1 MVKQSTIPQI
11 TIGGVN
17 HSQMGG
23 LLFYNVLPAVNL
35 DAKKLDISHKFSSC
49 QMLKHAYRGRLR
61 RALVVSA
68 PYAFNG
74 LWHVV
79 KGPTA

>member
-1 MVKQSTIPQI
+1 
-11 TIGGVN
+11 
-17 HSQMGG
+17 MGG
-23 LLFYNVLPAVNL
+23 LLFYNVLPALNL
-35 DAKKLDISHKFSSC
+35 DATNIDISDISHKFSSC